1 MSNKAYLLNED
12 WEPVKERTKWKA
24 FICSDP
30 TSVNYRMIMRV
41 LTKDE
46 WEKFTYGTVIERLV
60 SVSEYRIITYKN
72 RNTGEEVEIPK
83 LLM

>member
-1 MSNKAYLLNED
+1 
-12 WEPVKERTKWKA
+12 
-24 FICSDP
+24 
-30 TSVNYRMIMRV
+30 MRV
-41 LTKDE
+41 LTKNE

-72 RNTGEEVEIPK
+72 RNTGEEVEISK